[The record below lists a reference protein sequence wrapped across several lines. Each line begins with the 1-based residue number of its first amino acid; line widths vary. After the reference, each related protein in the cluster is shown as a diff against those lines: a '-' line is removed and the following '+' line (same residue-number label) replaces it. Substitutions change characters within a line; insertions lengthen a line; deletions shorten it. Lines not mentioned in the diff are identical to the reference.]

1 MASSPAV
8 AMASFSAS
16 LVSCWAG
23 VFVFS
28 WVSLCLIWRLIPFF
42 FGCNDFAFCCEAD
55 FWRWISRSFSFL

>member
-23 VFVFS
+23 VFVFFLGVVMFNMEAHS
-28 WVSLCLIWRLIPFF
+28 IFLRL
-42 FGCNDFAFCCEAD
+42 
-55 FWRWISRSFSFL
+55 